1 MRVLIT
7 GGSGFIAAWLIARL
21 QRRDIEVTVF
31 DLKPDPALLVALAQ
45 TQSGINADRVRWVAG
60 DVSDRAALMGAASD
74 ADLIVHMAA
83 LLTPACQQDPIRA
96 AHVNLIGTLN
106 VFECALER
114 GHSKVLYMSSAG
126 VFGPDDGTIPAP
138 TTHYGA
144 LKLAGEGCARA
155 YFEDHAISSVGLRP
169 LVVYGPGR
177 SVGLTAGPTLAC
189 RAAALGE
196 SYDIPFSGDTEW
208 VFVDD
213 VAATFEAAMDA
224 DIDGALVFNVTGVP
238 APVAQFAS
246 LVEARAPGVRIS
258 ISGPPIPVAPQIA
271 DNGLRDRFPNVK
283 LTGLGDGIEQ
293 TLKHYSVS
301 H

>member
-21 QRRDIEVTVF
+21 QRRGIEVTVF
-31 DLKPDPALLVALAQ
+31 DLKPDPALVVALGRTQ
-45 TQSGINADRVRWVAG
+45 TAIDADQIRWMSG
-60 DVSDRAALMGAASD
+60 DVSDRAALTIAAAD

-106 VFECALER
+106 VFECARER

-126 VFGPDDGTIPAP
+126 VFGPDDGAIPRP

-155 YFEDHAISSVGLRP
+155 YFEDHGIGSVGLRP

-189 RAAALGE
+189 RAAAQGE
-196 SYDIPFSGDTEW
+196 S
-208 VFVDD
+208 
-213 VAATFEAAMDA
+213 
-224 DIDGALVFNVTGVP
+224 L
-238 APVAQFAS
+238 
-246 LVEARAPGVRIS
+246 
-258 ISGPPIPVAPQIA
+258 
-271 DNGLRDRFPNVK
+271 
-283 LTGLGDGIEQ
+283 
-293 TLKHYSVS
+293 
-301 H
+301 

>member
-1 MRVLIT
+1 MGEIMRVLIT

-21 QRRDIEVTVF
+21 QRRDIDVTVF
-31 DLKPDPALLVALAQ
+31 DLNPDPSLVAALAKDD
-45 TQSGINADRVRWVAG
+45 SALDPDKIRWIAG
-60 DVSDRAALMGAASD
+60 DVSDRAAMMTAAAD

-96 AHVNLIGTLN
+96 VHVNLIGTLN
-106 VFECALER
+106 AFECALER

-126 VFGPDDGTIPAP
+126 VFGPDDGTIPQP

-189 RAAALGE
+189 RAAAMGE
-196 SYDIPFSGDTEW
+196 SYEIPFSGDTEW

-213 VAATFEAAMDA
+213 VAETFEAAMDA
-224 DIDGALVFNVTGVP
+224 TIDGALVFNVTGVP
-238 APVAQFAS
+238 APVAHFAE

-271 DNGLRDRFPNVK
+271 DNGLRDRFPKV
-283 LTGLGDGIEQ
+283 GIRA
-293 TLKHYSVS
+293 
-301 H
+301 

>member
-31 DLKPDPALLVALAQ
+31 DLKPDPALLVALGQA
-45 TQSGINADRVRWVAG
+45 QSGVNADSIRWVAG
-60 DVSDRAALMGAASD
+60 DVSDRAALASASAD
-74 ADLIVHMAA
+74 ADLIAHMAA

-106 VFECALER
+106 VFECARER

-189 RAAALGE
+189 RAAARGE

-213 VAATFEAAMDA
+213 VAATFEAAMDST
-224 DIDGALVFNVTGVP
+224 IDGALVFNVTGVP
-238 APVAQFAS
+238 APVAQFAK
-246 LVEARAPGVRIS
+246 LVEAKAPGVRIS

-283 LTGLGDGIEQ
+283 LTGLEDGIKQ
-293 TLKHYSVS
+293 TLRHYSR
-301 H
+301 